1 MKRLIR
7 RKIEAWLILLAV
19 KILIDRNV
27 QRSAVVSRRDNNDM
41 WAMAEQ
47 LEAIAK
53 RISKSTRNPP
63 TPSLNACRRSAGEV
77 SLCRQSFSVSTR
89 WQMTHS

>member
-1 MKRLIR
+1 MPSEWGPAVKRLLR
-7 RKIEAWLILLAV
+7 RKIEAWLILLAA
-19 KILIDRNV
+19 KILINRNV

-53 RISKSTRNPP
+53 RISKKYP
-63 TPSLNACRRSAGEV
+63 
-77 SLCRQSFSVSTR
+77 
-89 WQMTHS
+89 

>member
-7 RKIEAWLILLAV
+7 RKIEAWLILLAA

-41 WAMAEQ
+41 WAMAEK

-53 RISKSTRNPP
+53 RISKKYP
-63 TPSLNACRRSAGEV
+63 
-77 SLCRQSFSVSTR
+77 
-89 WQMTHS
+89 

>member
-1 MKRLIR
+1 MPSEWGPAVKRLLR
-7 RKIEAWLILLAV
+7 RKIEAWLILLAA

-53 RISKSTRNPP
+53 RISKKYP
-63 TPSLNACRRSAGEV
+63 
-77 SLCRQSFSVSTR
+77 
-89 WQMTHS
+89 

>member
-7 RKIEAWLILLAV
+7 RKFEAWLILLAA

-27 QRSAVVSRRDNNDM
+27 QRAAVVSRRDNNDM
-41 WAMAEQ
+41 WDMAEQ

-53 RISKSTRNPP
+53 RISSNYP
-63 TPSLNACRRSAGEV
+63 
-77 SLCRQSFSVSTR
+77 
-89 WQMTHS
+89 

>member
-1 MKRLIR
+1 MPSEWGAVVKRLLR
-7 RKIEAWLILLAV
+7 RKIEALLILLAA

-41 WAMAEQ
+41 WAMAEK

-53 RISKSTRNPP
+53 RISKQYP
-63 TPSLNACRRSAGEV
+63 
-77 SLCRQSFSVSTR
+77 
-89 WQMTHS
+89 